1 MKVLLHH
8 FSLYW
13 QFSVQTFLNQ
23 IATSNF
29 KRRGRPFLGKTH
41 SKVVVSQIDLL
52 KMICTISFS
61 SYALFDCDV
70 ACEHIGIE
78 VVHKIVQL
86 LIKTQEESTT
96 HYTVGVRG
104 GMHIKSEKS
113 KALLPLFLQSCYY
126 TVND

>member
-8 FSLYW
+8 FLLW
-13 QFSVQTFLNQ
+13 NFSPQTYLNQ
-23 IATSNF
+23 IATPNEGEDLF
-29 KRRGRPFLGKTH
+29 WVKLI
-41 SKVVVSQIDLL
+41 SKWWPQIDLL

-78 VVHKIVQL
+78 VVHKIVLL
-86 LIKTQEESTT
+86 LIKTQEVKESTT
-96 HYTVGVRG
+96 HNTVRAVRV

-113 KALLPLFLQSCYY
+113 KALLPLFLQSC
-126 TVND
+126 

>member
-13 QFSVQTFLNQ
+13 QFSVQAFLNQ

-70 ACEHIGIE
+70 ACEHMGIE
-78 VVHKIVQL
+78 VVHKIV
-86 LIKTQEESTT
+86 
-96 HYTVGVRG
+96 
-104 GMHIKSEKS
+104 
-113 KALLPLFLQSCYY
+113 
-126 TVND
+126 

>member
-1 MKVLLHH
+1 M
-8 FSLYW
+8 
-13 QFSVQTFLNQ
+13 
-23 IATSNF
+23 
-29 KRRGRPFLGKTH
+29 GKTH

-96 HYTVGVRG
+96 VLHT
-104 GMHIKSEKS
+104 I
-113 KALLPLFLQSCYY
+113 Q
-126 TVND
+126 

>member
-1 MKVLLHH
+1 M
-8 FSLYW
+8 
-13 QFSVQTFLNQ
+13 
-23 IATSNF
+23 
-29 KRRGRPFLGKTH
+29 GKTH

-70 ACEHIGIE
+70 ACEQIGSIE

-113 KALLPLFLQSCYY
+113 KALHTSSVSSELLLYSQ
-126 TVND
+126 